1 MNQFLPGLII
11 SVHLLWALGMVFGV
25 GLALWGLKKPALYQW
40 RKFRIAHLIG
50 ILATA
55 TVPVW
60 ADGICPLTRLE
71 WSLNSIGENYSAG
84 GSDSFILHWLHEL
97 LYWDVDPI
105 WLSLL
110 VASGAL
116 TTLIIFILHPPRR

>member
-1 MNQFLPGLII
+1 MKQFLPEIIIGL
-11 SVHLLWALGMVFGV
+11 HLLWAIWMIAGV
-25 GLALWGLKKPALYQW
+25 ILALWGFIKPKLHRW
-40 RKFRIAHLIG
+40 RKFRIVHLIG

-71 WSLNSIGENYSAG
+71 WSLGRVGVNEAGG

-116 TTLIIFILHPPRR
+116 ITLVIFILQPPRR